1 VVKNP
6 NHTMELLYESLR
18 ILRKEYRFNGYI
30 HVKAIRG
37 ADLGLIE
44 AVGKL
49 ADRMSV
55 NIELPSENGLKL
67 LAPQKNKQ
75 AILKPMNF
83 IASKITEKRDER
95 KVFKN
100 APLFVPGFSTAPNS

>member
-1 VVKNP
+1 
-6 NHTMELLYESLR
+6 
-18 ILRKEYRFNGYI
+18 
-30 HVKAIRG
+30 
-37 ADLGLIE
+37 
-44 AVGKL
+44 
-49 ADRMSV
+49 MSV

-100 APLFVPGFSTAPNS
+100 APLFVPEVRVLNLSWEPPRTTISTF

>member
-1 VVKNP
+1 VANLTINFYRRNYIEGLFLSSAVVKNP

-30 HVKAIRG
+30 HVKAIPG

-55 NIELPSENGLKL
+55 NIELPSETDLSFWPLK
-67 LAPQKNKQ
+67 
-75 AILKPMNF
+75 
-83 IASKITEKRDER
+83 KINRR
-95 KVFKN
+95 Y
-100 APLFVPGFSTAPNS
+100 LSQ